1 MWIGPGPV
9 EAQNPEWNLLEEIN
23 GVKISIYESDC
34 DRALDTVSD
43 PTVLSDENAL
53 AEASK
58 KTILLRFENT
68 NTFQVDISWNNILR
82 SDQNSPDSFLSL
94 NGLGTSNTECI
105 DSPVIQL
112 TNEPNDGYPVSAT
125 EALSFL
131 NIKISS
137 N

>member
-1 MWIGPGPV
+1 MWIGPRPV

-34 DRALDTVSD
+34 DRALDVVSD

-68 NTFQVDISWNNILR
+68 NNYQVDISWNNILR

-94 NGLGTSNTECI
+94 NELGTINTECI

-131 NIKISS
+131 NITISS